1 MAWITSPVLGT
12 GGNAPESSGVIMAD
26 AGKLLVVVDERE
38 WFSPLDTTLIVFP
51 YADGY
56 PQ

>member
-1 MAWITSPVLGT
+1 MAWISVPVLGT
-12 GGNAPESSGVIMAD
+12 GGDAPESTSVLIPD
-26 AGKLLVVVDERE
+26 SGKLLVVVDERQ
-38 WFSPLDTTLIVFP
+38 WLSPFDTTLIVFP